1 MKRDEEIGQD
11 IQMTIFKYE
20 NDPKKERERLVE
32 QKYLKLQSGYYD
44 TTKKIM
50 QVNVCGSVTHA
61 VTIQFLFNLQA
72 YKDILYKYREI

>member
-1 MKRDEEIGQD
+1 
-11 IQMTIFKYE
+11 MTIFKYE

-61 VTIQFLFNLQA
+61 VTI
-72 YKDILYKYREI
+72 